1 MFLLS
6 GTPVWSPIDCTS
18 NSTHQTRTSR
28 RYLKYSDHNKQ
39 ISKKI
44 YVQNDEE
51 DTEKVEDSMRSSLTN
66 NPRIKNRQL
75 QQQILSN
82 TLITQK
88 IKQSAEGLAML
99 DSMTFLKVPLS
110 GSVSRAVAP
119 GAVNGTSIS
128 LKDVYS
134 SLAIMGQ
141 VLLVL
146 LTHCTRML

>member
-66 NPRIKNRQL
+66 NYNNRYYL
-75 QQQILSN
+75 IL
-82 TLITQK
+82 
-88 IKQSAEGLAML
+88 
-99 DSMTFLKVPLS
+99 
-110 GSVSRAVAP
+110 
-119 GAVNGTSIS
+119 
-128 LKDVYS
+128 
-134 SLAIMGQ
+134 
-141 VLLVL
+141 
-146 LTHCTRML
+146 